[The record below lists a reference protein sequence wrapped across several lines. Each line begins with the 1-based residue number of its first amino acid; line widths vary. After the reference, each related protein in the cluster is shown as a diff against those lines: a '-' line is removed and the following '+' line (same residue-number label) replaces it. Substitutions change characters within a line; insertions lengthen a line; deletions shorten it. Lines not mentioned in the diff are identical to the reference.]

1 MATVLPASIVTAIN
15 AAIAL
20 AENDST
26 PLGANVVTA
35 SIAEQ
40 VLTLTSSGDKTLT
53 NGVFTDVDG
62 SATATPVE
70 TVQSGDTQATIAFT
84 FTGDITEII
93 TKNDTIA
100 FEYDSKEYTATIGD
114 IEEEDEPDPD
124 PDDPNTASVQFQCNY
139 ASRKSKLF
147 SRGDVV
153 TLKEGM
159 ANNLAAHNIVIIA
172 TEDEDKED

>member
-1 MATVLPASIVTAIN
+1 MATVLPESIVTAIN

-20 AENDST
+20 AENNST

-35 SIAEQ
+35 SIAEK

-53 NGVFTDVDG
+53 NGVFTDDDG
-62 SATATPVE
+62 SATATTVE
-70 TVQSGDTQATIAFT
+70 TVQSGNTQATIAFT

-93 TKNDTIA
+93 TENDTID
-100 FEYDSKEYTATIGD
+100 FKYDSKDYTATIGE
-114 IEEEDEPDPD
+114 IEEEEEEPVEPGDPV
-124 PDDPNTASVQFQCNY
+124 TASVQFQCNY

-172 TEDEDKED
+172 T

>member
-20 AENDST
+20 AENNST

-35 SIAEQ
+35 SIAEK

-62 SATATPVE
+62 SATATTVE
-70 TVQSGDTQATIAFT
+70 TVQSGNTQATIAFT

-93 TKNDTIA
+93 TENDTIA
-100 FEYDSKEYTATIGD
+100 FKYDSKDYTATIGE
-114 IEEEDEPDPD
+114 IEEA
-124 PDDPNTASVQFQCNY
+124 ASVQFQCNY

-172 TEDEDKED
+172 T